1 MNVEQQMLD
10 LFKKMESSLETIA
23 RHSGVSSG
31 SGTGSGG
38 GRTGSSA
45 LDEAAQE
52 LFEREL
58 RLSSKTLGAL
68 NVQMKKSVKSAKS
81 LVVSMNDGDAAEKE
95 KAEAIQK
102 VATSH
107 FTLADRTEALATE
120 YNKLARQSLPQQHDA
135 MKNLVRGTT
144 GLTNAFSQSARK
156 AGLLGAAMIKRSSA
170 VDSDTSSIDYARH
183 IQQLQDASKHIPASM
198 LMSAKL
204 IEDYTDDFGNVV
216 FKDGLT
222 REDFANLRAQMGE
235 AEVILHEA
243 FAGVADASDILSK
256 GIAGLID
263 ENANKLQDADFTKAV
278 VAAAVEL
285 KKSGAG
291 VDLGLQLNEDGT
303 AITNLEAWT
312 DSVSTSTEELEK
324 VVRSLDAFYKGI
336 DKSKVELDELGE
348 ANNTVIGFVKRHF
361 GSEEGLSNS
370 FKRFAGD
377 LATTAGTFAALAR
390 FKEKFKVLA
399 DEVSDFNVAGIS
411 ASFADATLMSV
422 AMGMSFKETSE
433 LIQENKRLVGL
444 YGSDAFASLQTGL
457 EDTFNQFGYTF
468 KQAAGLIG
476 PATEAAIAAGV
487 NIKDSNALNKYM
499 GQTMQSFQK
508 MNKLVG
514 ISAAEY
520 GKLNAEL
527 FNSPEVFNTMLGMTV
542 KQSQQYAKNLES
554 QRLELVQRGMSV
566 QQAQE
571 LIKAQEAAKRAKVM
585 DRVKGGAMMQMQMLQ
600 AGFSPEEAQ
609 RAMDIHMK
617 GRRASKSETAE
628 LLGYAG
634 QLRARQEASISDPNI
649 AASTAL
655 TREFTIERLN
665 QGSALDT
672 LFDQAAS
679 LSRLRESNVG
689 ATDEELLRMME
700 QGGPS
705 TAWMHV
711 TETMETASSIINNAF
726 VGAVT
731 SGATALLA
739 LTLSAGTAARALGM
753 IGGRGLF
760 GSLGKMARGAGGAG
774 GAIARGAGGVIA
786 RGAGVIGGLLG
797 MGGGAAAAGGIG
809 RIAAGI
815 GAMHPLGRLALVGGG
830 LLAGSSMMGLGDSV
844 QPTDKGG
851 SFWGS
856 VLSGAGTGASGGLF
870 LGPKGAIIGAVG
882 GGIIGGAA
890 HLWNNRSTAKPAAVS
905 PESLTVADPVN
916 KEQVLQAPGGILSV
930 KDADAQ
936 TQLVIIA
943 EQITEAVRLLNE
955 MANSEQRPAARSIAA
970 SNLRPALPTS
980 TSFIS
985 GRAM

>member
-1 MNVEQQMLD
+1 MLE

-31 SGTGSGG
+31 TGTGSGG

-81 LVVSMNDGDAAEKE
+81 LVASMNDGDAAEKE

-144 GLTNAFSQSARK
+144 GLTNALSQSARK

-399 DEVSDFNVAGIS
+399 DEVSDFNIAGIS
-411 ASFADATLMSV
+411 ASMMDATLMSV
-422 AMGMSFKETSE
+422 HMGMNFEETSK
-433 LIQENKRLVGL
+433 LLQENKRLVGL
-444 YGSDAFASLQTGL
+444 YGSDAFASLRDGL
-457 EDTFNQFGYTF
+457 EGTFNQFGYTF

-514 ISAAEY
+514 ISADEY

-585 DRVKGGAMMQMQMLQ
+585 DRVKGGAMMMLQMQQ

-609 RAMDIHMK
+609 RAMQIHMK
-617 GRRASKSETAE
+617 GRRATDAETAE

-649 AASTAL
+649 SGATAL
-655 TREFTIERLN
+655 TREYTIEQLN
-665 QGSALDT
+665 QGSAFDT

-679 LSRLRESNVG
+679 LSRLRESNAG

-753 IGGRGLF
+753 IGGRGIF
-760 GSLGKMARGAGGAG
+760 GSLGKMAKGAG

-797 MGGGAAAAGGIG
+797 VGGATGGIG

-955 MANSEQRPAARSIAA
+955 MANSEQRPVARSIAA